1 MALSSRCVL
10 FNFCTRSSAL
20 EELSVRSNI
29 ALSQKKFLRELD
41 CDSED
46 LEAEYVAL
54 CAQVV
59 SQKHGENQLNGFPQS
74 KSRIA
79 IDLPHYFT

>member
-1 MALSSRCVL
+1 M
-10 FNFCTRSSAL
+10 
-20 EELSVRSNI
+20 RSNI

-59 SQKHGENQLNGFPQS
+59 SQKHGEKSIECFPS
-74 KSRIA
+74 SEVGMR
-79 IDLPHYFT
+79 

>member
-1 MALSSRCVL
+1 MGAIMAFFSRCVL

-59 SQKHGENQLNGFPQS
+59 SQKRGESQ
-74 KSRIA
+74 
-79 IDLPHYFT
+79 H